1 MTNRATAIGLL
12 ATGWNRG
19 GSGEKRAPLE
29 KVAHAVRYI
38 RDGFA
43 VSERI
48 GGVLDDIEAKAIT
61 FGKLLLFI
69 CGAILVVL
77 VIK

>member
-1 MTNRATAIGLL
+1 MQRANAISLL
-12 ATGWNRG
+12 ATGWNREG
-19 GSGEKRAPLE
+19 AGEKKTPLE
-29 KVAHAVRYI
+29 KVAHTVRYI

-43 VSERI
+43 VSDRI

-77 VIK
+77 VLK